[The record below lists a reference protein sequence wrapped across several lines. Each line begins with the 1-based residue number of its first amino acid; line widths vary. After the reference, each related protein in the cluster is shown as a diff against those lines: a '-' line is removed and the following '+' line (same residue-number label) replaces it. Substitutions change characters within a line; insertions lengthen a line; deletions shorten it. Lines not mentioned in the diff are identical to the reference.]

1 MSAFDDYLLLL
12 LAVVTAL
19 GAVAIHDLFGGVLI
33 LAAYSFFLTLLW
45 ASSGAV
51 DVAFTEAVVG
61 AGLSTVFF
69 LVALFL
75 TSHQEE
81 GREQPR
87 TRIVVLV
94 SVGLLGFLLLFGSV
108 DLPVVGDPNSPPN
121 THISPVYLAKSL
133 EDTGTP
139 NVVTAVLADYRGF
152 DTLGETTVI
161 FTAGLACWMLLRRRR
176 DDSAS

>member
-1 MSAFDDYLLLL
+1 VSLLDDYLLLF
-12 LAVVTAL
+12 LAVVTAM
-19 GAVAIHDLFGGVLI
+19 GAVFIRDLFGGVLI
-33 LAAYSFFLTLLW
+33 LAAYSFFLALLW
-45 ASSGAV
+45 AGLGAV

-81 GREQPR
+81 SR
-87 TRIVVLV
+87 TDLRDRVAALA
-94 SVGLLGFLLLFGSV
+94 GLGILGFLLLYGSV
-108 DLPVVGDPNSPPN
+108 DLPVVGDPASPPN
-121 THISPVYLAKSL
+121 AHISPVYLEKSL
-133 EDTGTP
+133 EDTDTP

-161 FTAGLACWMLLRRRR
+161 FTAGIACWMLLRRR
-176 DDSAS
+176 DDPAS

>member
-1 MSAFDDYLLLL
+1 MSAMDGYLLLVL
-12 LAVVTAL
+12 VVITAF
-19 GAVAIHDLFGGVLI
+19 GAVAVHDLFGGVLI
-33 LAAYSFFLTLLW
+33 LAAYSFFLALLW
-45 ASSGAV
+45 AGLGAV

-75 TSHQEE
+75 TTHFEV
-81 GREQPR
+81 GKEQPKNR
-87 TRIVVLV
+87 LVVLCML
-94 SVGLLGFLLLFGSV
+94 GILGFLLLYGSV

-121 THISPVYLAKSL
+121 EHISPTYLANSL
-133 EDTGTP
+133 KETDTP

-161 FTAGLACWMLLRRRR
+161 FTAGVACWMLLRRR
-176 DDSAS
+176 DDPTS

>member
-45 ASSGAV
+45 AGSGAV

-75 TSHQEE
+75 TSV
-81 GREQPR
+81 P
-87 TRIVVLV
+87 T
-94 SVGLLGFLLLFGSV
+94 GS
-108 DLPVVGDPNSPPN
+108 
-121 THISPVYLAKSL
+121 
-133 EDTGTP
+133 GT
-139 NVVTAVLADYRGF
+139 VR
-152 DTLGETTVI
+152 
-161 FTAGLACWMLLRRRR
+161 
-176 DDSAS
+176 S

>member
-1 MSAFDDYLLLL
+1 MTLFDDYLLLL
-12 LAVVTAL
+12 LTVVTAL
-19 GAVAIHDLFGGVLI
+19 GAVFVRDLFTGVLT
-33 LAAYSFFLTLLW
+33 LAVYSFFLALLW
-45 ASSGAV
+45 AGLGAV

-61 AGLSTVFF
+61 AGLSTLFF

-81 GREQPR
+81 VRKQLQV
-87 TRIVVLV
+87 RIMALG
-94 SVGLLGFLLLFGSV
+94 GLGILGFLLLFGSV
-108 DLPVVGDPNSPPN
+108 DLPVVGDPKSLPSK
-121 THISPVYLAKSL
+121 HVSSHYLRKSL
-133 EDTGTP
+133 EETDTP

-161 FTAGLACWMLLRRRR
+161 FTAGIASWMLLRRR